1 MLLGDR
7 QRGRAI
13 GRIGEDAVREIVAQ
27 DRGAADD
34 GEIATGID
42 DGGRIRAAHDLARG
56 AEAESEAVD
65 ASPGARARP
74 GPGGDLRRAGS
85 GHMLLRSAE
94 YYLQTLS
101 PKLALL
107 WLRQGLTG
115 AGVDDL
121 ATLSLFFRLFS
132 FLF

>member
-1 MLLGDR
+1 MAR
-7 QRGRAI
+7 RKPR
-13 GRIGEDAVREIVAQ
+13 RPS
-27 DRGAADD
+27 AAASA
-34 GEIATGID
+34 EA
-42 DGGRIRAAHDLARG
+42 GGFAEAAHEAA
-56 AEAESEAVD
+56 AEAEAEAVD

-115 AGVDDL
+115 AEVDDL